1 MLKISPKK
9 HLGQNFLKDEKIA
22 QKIVSSIDLT
32 NKNLVEIGPGTG
44 FLTKFLIQKAKFLTC
59 YEIDKN
65 LIPLLENKFKNKN
78 IKIIN
83 EDFLLS
89 DLNFSEKQT
98 VIGNLPYYITS
109 KILFKIFDNFEKF
122 DEILI
127 MVQNEVA
134 DRIIATPGSAS
145 YSKLSLACQYVAEVK
160 KFFVV
165 PPSSFFPLPKVNSA
179 IVYFSIRKNL
189 NPEKVAQFF
198 KFTKLCFQFKRKTL
212 YNNLKNSL
220 SQEEIE
226 KIFNFFNF
234 DPKIRPQ
241 EINFETYARLSNFY
255 FDNIKNK

>member
-22 QKIVSSIDLT
+22 QKIVSSIDLA
-32 NKNLVEIGPGTG
+32 NKNLVEIGSGTG
-44 FLTKFLIQKAKFLTC
+44 FLTKFLVQKAKFLTC

-160 KFFVV
+160 KFFVI
-165 PPSSFFPLPKVNSA
+165 PPNSFFPVPKVNSA
-179 IVYFSIRKNL
+179 IVHFSIRKNL
-189 NPEKVAQFF
+189 NSEKVAQFF

-212 YNNLKNSL
+212 YNNLKNFL
-220 SQEEIE
+220 SQDEIE

-241 EINFETYARLSNFY
+241 EINFETYVRLSNFY